1 MTRYDRQIRVG
12 KVGLTGQEKLQDSR
26 LLIVG
31 CGALGTYTAEQLVRG
46 GVGELL
52 LVDPDTVSFTNLQR
66 QTLFTEADAHTK
78 RLKVAAAKDALLA
91 INSQVTIT
99 ALPMSFDELL
109 VKDLGHL
116 DLVLDCTDNF
126 LVRSAINTFCLHYQL
141 PFIFA
146 ACAGTTGQ
154 VMALHPAK
162 GPCLNCVFPQM
173 AELAEKSCETI
184 GVITPLIPLVSSLQV
199 GQAYRYL
206 LEPES
211 LDWQQL
217 LVADVWQ
224 GQVQTFQITKN
235 PACPLCAKQQS
246 VALPQ
251 LKKVCGHVFQ
261 GQLPAP
267 IDLAVIAHHLAAIEE
282 KALQNKLALRVVL
295 TKKGPHLSAEP
306 QPNVTIFKTG
316 RTLFYDFPDLAT
328 ATKMFDWL
336 LTTNTALEENL

>member
-12 KVGLTGQEKLQDSR
+12 KVGLTGQEKLQASR

-66 QTLFTEADAHTK
+66 QTLFTEEDATQQ
-78 RLKVAAAKDALLA
+78 RLKVAAARDALLA
-91 INSQVTIT
+91 VNSQVTIT
-99 ALPMSFDELL
+99 AFPMTFDEVL
-109 VKDLGHL
+109 VQDLGHL
-116 DLVLDCTDNF
+116 DFVLDCTDNF
-126 LVRSAINTFCLHYQL
+126 LVRSAINAFCLHYQL

-162 GPCLNCVFPQM
+162 GPCLSCVFPQM
-173 AELAEKSCETI
+173 AELEEKSCETI

-199 GQAYRYL
+199 GQAYRCL
-206 LEPES
+206 LEPEA

-217 LVADVWQ
+217 LVTDVLQ
-224 GQVQTFQITKN
+224 GTVQPFHINKN
-235 PACPLCAKQQS
+235 PDCPVCGNKELVPPS
-246 VALPQ
+246 P

-261 GQLPAP
+261 GQLPLP
-267 IDLAVIAHHLAAIEE
+267 IDLSAVAQQLQATGETAE
-282 KALQNKLALRVVL
+282 QNKLALRL
-295 TKKGPHLSAEP
+295 KLKTNSAGTSNS
-306 QPNVTIFKTG
+306 QPNVTLFKNG
-316 RTLFYDFPDLAT
+316 RTLFYDFPDLAM
-328 ATKMFDWL
+328 ATDVFHCL
-336 LTTNTALEENL
+336 LKAATQKEVSL